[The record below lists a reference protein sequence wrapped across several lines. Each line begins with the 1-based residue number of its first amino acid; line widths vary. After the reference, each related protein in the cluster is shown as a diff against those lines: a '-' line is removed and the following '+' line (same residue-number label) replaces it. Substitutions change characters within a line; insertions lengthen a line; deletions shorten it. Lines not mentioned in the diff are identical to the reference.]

1 MMSTTL
7 GSKVSAL
14 ALVLGVGAGC
24 SFTTMETARQLESGE
39 AVVGGALDWPGLLYI
54 PRASAYGKIGV
65 GDRADLGLQ
74 GGFAFITANV
84 GATAR
89 LYPTDWLTMS
99 LQTEAVFVIEDMD
112 GFFASGENNAALL
125 VLTPRIST
133 AVNEGDFLYGGI
145 QSNLLSGWEY
155 NDSRSDTQFG
165 FQAAAIGGFVGVEAD
180 MTPGLS
186 LQTELLLMP
195 VSVDEEGVSVFFSN
209 GGSAML
215 FQWSIGLN
223 YRFGGEPE
231 AVRRI
236 EPSEAP
242 RPQEPVREQPEP
254 APAPEYDEG
263 GVPIY

>member
-1 MMSTTL
+1 MMSTKL
-7 GSKVSAL
+7 GSKVCAL

-24 SFTTMETARQLESGE
+24 SFTTMETARQLDSGE
-39 AVVGGALDWPGLLYI
+39 AVVGAALDWPGLLYI
-54 PRASAYGKIGV
+54 PRASAYGKVGV
-65 GDRADLGLQ
+65 GDRAGLGLQ
-74 GGFAFITANV
+74 AGFAIITANV

-99 LQTEAVFVIEDMD
+99 LRTEAVFVIDDMD
-112 GFFASGENNAALL
+112 GFFGPGDNNAALL

-155 NDSRSDTQFG
+155 NENGSDTQFG

-186 LQTELLLMP
+186 LQTELMLSP
-195 VSVDEEGVSVFFSN
+195 VTIDSNGVNVFFAD

-215 FQWSIGLN
+215 FQWSVGLN

-231 AVRRI
+231 AVRHI

-242 RPQEPVREQPEP
+242 RPEEPVREQPAPEP
-254 APAPEYDEG
+254 EPAPEYDE
-263 GVPIY
+263 